1 MRRRIRRSIQ
11 RRLLKSAFAFS
22 AAASAVV
29 LATPAAPLASAE
41 EANVKVQLLGINDL
55 HGKIDVTGTLANDP
69 NKYGRAEYLA
79 AYLRQREA
87 SNPNTIM
94 MHSGDMVGGSSP
106 VSALLQDEP
115 TVEIMESLGMDIGTV
130 GNHEFDEGVPE
141 MNRLI
146 KGGDHPNGT
155 KGYDGMNFPLVAAN
169 VTYKDTGKL
178 VLDPYKIIESGG
190 EKIGFIG
197 VATTATPANVVA
209 SAVQNIKFTDEA
221 EAINKYVPE
230 LKAQGVK
237 AIVVLAH
244 VPVEGMGTPSGE
256 LADLANKVDDEVDV
270 IYGAHNHKKANGLV
284 DNKLLVQAWEYG
296 KAFVD
301 VDLEIDRTTHD
312 IVKKQAEIIDVVQ
325 GSIAPD
331 PAVKSIMDK
340 YDAQVGPKLDEV
352 VGKTSSALEGGYG
365 KKGEIGDNALG
376 NLIADGMNAEMKSDF
391 AMMNGGGIRDVINE
405 GDITWEE
412 LFNVQPFG
420 NYLVKTSV
428 TGEGLR
434 DIVNAQISAQYGPDC
449 SIGGFTYKWDAKTNK
464 VTELKMADG
473 SPIEDK
479 KVYTLTVNNYMYD
492 HGDDKYRIR
501 ANGTGRTDGPV
512 DLDATVNF
520 VKSFKEP
527 LSYKA
532 EGRISEGAAA
542 ETPSEWEMDK
552 EKSPTGRLIIKKAAT
567 LVKLKEDGTLVKIRD
582 VLPREQLRVYGS
594 NSKWHNVGGEYYVA
608 AGPNAVIYTGRILI
622 KQDMKLY
629 SSNGVVYRTLKKGEA
644 VKVYSLEEDKYQT
657 GNGYYVKKDR
667 NAVYYEGYVSL
678 RSDVPLLKEGAAV
691 KTLKKGN
698 LYRVYGVEDDLL
710 YVGGGYSI
718 KLDAGK
724 VIYTK
729 N

>member
-1 MRRRIRRSIQ
+1 MRRKIRRFIQ
-11 RRLLKSAFAFS
+11 RRLVKATLAFT
-22 AAASAVV
+22 AAASAIVISI
-29 LATPAAPLASAE
+29 PAASAE
-41 EANVKVQLLGINDL
+41 EGNVKVQLLGINDL

-69 NKYGRAEYLA
+69 KKYGQADYLA

-87 SNPNTIM
+87 ANPNTIT

-115 TVEIMESLGMDIGTV
+115 TVEIMESIGLDIGTV

-146 KGGDHPNGT
+146 KGGDHANGT

-169 VTYKDTGKL
+169 VNYKDTGKL
-178 VLDPYKIIESGG
+178 LLEPYKIIERGG
-190 EKIGFIG
+190 EKIAFIG

-209 SAVQNIKFTDEA
+209 SAVENIEFTDEA

-230 LKAQGVK
+230 VKNQGVK

-244 VPVEGMGTPSGE
+244 VPVEGVVTPTGE

-301 VDLEIDRTTHD
+301 VDLEIDRNTHD
-312 IVKKQAEIIDVVQ
+312 IVKKQAEIVDVVQ
-325 GSIAPD
+325 ENITPD
-331 PAVKSIMDK
+331 PAVREILKK
-340 YDAQVGPKLDEV
+340 YADQTGPKLNEV
-352 VGKTSSALEGGYG
+352 VGKTDEAIEGGYG
-365 KKGEIGDNALG
+365 KKGAIGDNALG
-376 NLIADGMNAEMKSDF
+376 NLIADGMNASMKSDF
-391 AMMNGGGIRDVINE
+391 ALMNGGGIRDVINA
-405 GDITWEE
+405 GDITWGE

-434 DIVNAQISAQYGPDC
+434 DIVNAQISSQYGPDC
-449 SIGGFTYKWDAKTNK
+449 SIGGFTYKWDGKTNK

-473 SPIEDK
+473 SPVQDK

-492 HGDDKYRIR
+492 HTDDKYRIR
-501 ANGTGRTDGPV
+501 ANGTGRTDGAV

-527 LSYKA
+527 IAYKA
-532 EGRISEGAAA
+532 SGRISEGPAA
-542 ETPSEWEMDK
+542 ETPSEWEMEK
-552 EKSPTGRLIIKKAAT
+552 EKSPVGRLILKKP
-567 LVKLKEDGTLVKIRD
+567 VKLMKHEQDGSLSEVRTLNAKEN
-582 VLPREQLRVYGS
+582 LRVYGS
-594 NSKWHNVGGEYYVA
+594 NSKWHNVGGDYFVA
-608 AGPNAVIYTGRILI
+608 ADSNTVLYTGRVLI
-622 KQDMKLY
+622 KEDMKLY
-629 SSNGVVYRTLKKGEA
+629 SSNGLVYRTLKKGEA
-644 VKVYSLEEDKYQT
+644 VKVYSLEEDRYKV
-657 GNGYYVKKDR
+657 GNGYYVKKDHS
-667 NAVYYEGYVSL
+667 AVYFEGMVSILGDVSL
-678 RSDVPLLKEGAAV
+678 WKEGQSV
-691 KTLKKGN
+691 KTLKRGS

-718 KLDAGK
+718 KLEAGK
-724 VIYTK
+724 VSYSK